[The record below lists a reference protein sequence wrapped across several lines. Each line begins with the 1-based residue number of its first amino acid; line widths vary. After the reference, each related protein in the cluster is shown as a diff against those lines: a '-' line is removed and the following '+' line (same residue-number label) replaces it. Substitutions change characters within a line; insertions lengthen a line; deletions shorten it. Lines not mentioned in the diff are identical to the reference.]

1 MAEIN
6 HAVLVHVSGLFK
18 FESLYI
24 KLEEKSAFIPTLLV
38 TEG

>member
-18 FESLYI
+18 FSSLYI
-24 KLEEKSAFIPTLLV
+24 KLEGKSAFVPTPLV

>member
-18 FESLYI
+18 FWSLCI
-24 KLEEKSAFIPTLLV
+24 KLEEKSAFVLTLLA
-38 TEG
+38 TRG